1 MGHRVNH
8 VELSPLAKARM
19 TYEPTHEILF
29 IENGKPSETAEEMAR
44 QVVVYYDKEDG
55 SELVAIRVFRQRRG
69 CTAAICGR
77 RSGKARDRP
86 RPERGAAA
94 AQERLQ
100 GDPDHPNPAS
110 GVGTRAILGGNLRF
124 PLSDSVHRK
133 RSFERSL
140 QGMARDVHI
149 LYGKDDDNPPW
160 WSAVAIR
167 IDRADIVLKPFVDAL
182 LAKYGIR
189 QDMNPKQPEQESSND

>member
-8 VELSPLAKARM
+8 VELSPLPKAEV

-55 SELVAIRVFRQRRG
+55 SDVVAIRGDSAEVVLRPFLDAVLAKHGIAPDQNAARQPHKKGYRE
-69 CTAAICGR
+69 TLITQIQQVEWELAPYSEATYDSHSQTLFI
-77 RSGKARDRP
+77 
-86 RPERGAAA
+86 ENGASSEACK
-94 AQERLQ
+94 E
-100 GDPDHPNPAS
+100 
-110 GVGTRAILGGNLRF
+110 
-124 PLSDSVHRK
+124 
-133 RSFERSL
+133 
-140 QGMARDVHI
+140 MARDVHI

-189 QDMNPKQPEQESSND
+189 QDMNSKQPEQESSND